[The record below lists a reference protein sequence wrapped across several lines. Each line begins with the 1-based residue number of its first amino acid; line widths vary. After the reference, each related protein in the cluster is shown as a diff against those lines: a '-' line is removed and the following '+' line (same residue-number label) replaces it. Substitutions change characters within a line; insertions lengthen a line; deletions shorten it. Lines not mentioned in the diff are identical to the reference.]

1 MILLL
6 LFAFS
11 LIFLREV
18 PRLIQRRYWRELLVF
33 CLFMAVAMLLSV
45 LLTIGVE
52 LPQVSTAIGDLFL
65 K

>member
-6 LFAFS
+6 LFDF
-11 LIFLREV
+11 LIFCGSS
-18 PRLIQRRYWRELLVF
+18 RLIQRRYWRELLVF

>member
-6 LFAFS
+6 LCGFS
-11 LIFLREV
+11 LIFLWEV
-18 PRLIQRRYWRELLVF
+18 PRLIQRKYWRELLVF
-33 CLFMAVAMLLSV
+33 CLFMAVALLFSV